1 MRSAALPGAE
11 RIPIEGGAHVRLFM
25 IQSSLSLHYCTT
37 GIGSGR
43 NSLSLEA
50 RLHMGLQEGKT
61 VGRVTRGMGLAYEAS
76 GIQAGFVS
84 RCYQPHR
91 LDHLVNSWSPEN
103 LGGVHN

>member
-43 NSLSLEA
+43 NSSSLEA
-50 RLHMGLQEGKT
+50 RLHMGLQEGRGT
-61 VGRVTRGMGLAYEAS
+61 GYEGNGVGIRGLWHTGWIRVEMLPTS
-76 GIQAGFVS
+76 QT
-84 RCYQPHR
+84 
-91 LDHLVNSWSPEN
+91 
-103 LGGVHN
+103 